1 VQNGDFPGDSPR
13 DALTGLASIDAARL
27 RLAVW
32 SRAAGEADG
41 GASATGDVPRV
52 HALMLG
58 FRRFETINLAY
69 GEAAG
74 DGALVEIAR
83 RLMHFADAELDG
95 PWLVAR
101 GGGGTFLVAANEAC
115 SRERWQLFA
124 EQLADVVARPI
135 ERRAGTLRLSPR
147 LALLRVLTN
156 EDAESVLD
164 RLAQTLA
171 VAKHQQGRRV
181 IWANGETA
189 HAGTT
194 AAQLEADLLRAIDA
208 REIEVMFQPQ
218 FRIAGDIG
226 SAGDVLSGAEALA
239 RWDHP
244 RLGRIGAAALFAV
257 AERADHV
264 VPLSRHIAAAALRA
278 AARWPDE
285 LRLSLNVTADD
296 LAVGSFATELGIAID
311 ASGFPRE
318 RLTLEVTEQ
327 VLVADMQLAERMLAG
342 LAGQGIRIALDD
354 FGAGFCNFR
363 YLKTLPLHY
372 LKLDRSMI
380 DGIVEDPRDLAVL
393 RAMVAMAGALD
404 LEVIVEGI
412 ETEAQRAVIGREACG
427 YYQGFLKAQPLS
439 GRTFSALAGG
449 RAAHRPRLRRVGGT
463 D

>member
-1 VQNGDFPGDSPR
+1 MFNGDLLGDSPR
-13 DALTGLASIDAARL
+13 DALTGLTSLDAARA

-32 SRAAGEADG
+32 SRGEEDVAAGEEVPAK
-41 GASATGDVPRV
+41 ATCI
-52 HALMLG
+52 HAIMLG
-58 FRRFETINLAY
+58 FRRFETVNLAY
-69 GEAAG
+69 GDAAG

-101 GGGGTFLVAANEAC
+101 GGGGTFLVAANEQC

-147 LALLRVLTN
+147 LALLRALAD

-171 VAKHQQGRRV
+171 LAKHQQGRRV
-181 IWANGETA
+181 VWASGETA

-194 AAQLEADLLRAIDA
+194 AAQLEADLLRAIDGNQ
-208 REIEVMFQPQ
+208 IEVMFQPQ
-218 FRIAGDIG
+218 FRIGGVAGSEGDI
-226 SAGDVLSGAEALA
+226 LSGAEALA
-239 RWDHP
+239 RWNHP

-264 VPLSRHIAAAALRA
+264 VPLSRHIAVAALRT
-278 AARWPDE
+278 AARWPED

-296 LAVGSFATELGIAID
+296 LAAGSFASELGAAID
-311 ASGFPRE
+311 VSGFPRH

-342 LAGQGIRIALDD
+342 LAAQGIRIALDD

-372 LKLDRSMI
+372 LKLDRSMV

-393 RAMVAMAGALD
+393 RAIVAMAGALD

-439 GRTFSALAGG
+439 ARVFMSLASGRSVAK
-449 RAAHRPRLRRVGGT
+449 PRLRRIMGGG
-463 D
+463 

>member
-1 VQNGDFPGDSPR
+1 
-13 DALTGLASIDAARL
+13 
-27 RLAVW
+27 
-32 SRAAGEADG
+32 
-41 GASATGDVPRV
+41 
-52 HALMLG
+52 MLG
-58 FRRFETINLAY
+58 FRRFEAVNLAY
-69 GEAAG
+69 GDAAG

-101 GGGGTFLVAANEAC
+101 GGGGTFLVAANEQC

-147 LALLRVLTN
+147 LALLRALAD

-171 VAKHQQGRRV
+171 LAKHQQGRRV
-181 IWANGETA
+181 IWASGETA

-194 AAQLEADLLRAIDA
+194 AAQLEADLLRAIDGNQ
-208 REIEVMFQPQ
+208 IEVMFQPQ
-218 FRIAGDIG
+218 FLINGTAAGQGSGGDI
-226 SAGDVLSGAEALA
+226 LSGAEALA
-239 RWDHP
+239 RWNHP

-264 VPLSRHIAAAALRA
+264 VPLSRHIAVAALRA
-278 AARWPDE
+278 AARWPEE

-296 LAVGSFATELGIAID
+296 LAGGSFATELGAAID
-311 ASGFPRE
+311 VSGFPRD

-327 VLVADMQLAERMLAG
+327 MLVADMQLAERMLAG
-342 LAGQGIRIALDD
+342 LAAQGIRIALDD

-372 LKLDRSMI
+372 LKLDRSMV

-393 RAMVAMAGALD
+393 RAIVAMARALD

-412 ETEAQRAVIGREACG
+412 ETEAQRAVIGREACR

-439 GRTFSALAGG
+439 ARVFAGLAQGRSVA
-449 RAAHRPRLRRVGGT
+449 RPRLRRIMGGA
-463 D
+463 

>member
-1 VQNGDFPGDSPR
+1 MQNGDFPGDSPR
-13 DALTGLASIDAARL
+13 DALTGLTSLDAARG
-27 RLAVW
+27 RLAAW
-32 SRAAGEADG
+32 SEGEERLP
-41 GASATGDVPRV
+41 SAEGVGQSTPAV

-69 GEAAG
+69 GDAAG

-101 GGGGTFLVAANEAC
+101 GGGGTFLVAANEVC

-147 LALLRVLTN
+147 LALLRVLAE

-181 IWANGETA
+181 IWASGETA

-194 AAQLEADLLRAIDA
+194 AAQLEADLLRAIDGNQ
-208 REIEVMFQPQ
+208 IEVMFQPQ
-218 FRIAGDIG
+218 FLVCGDL
-226 SAGDVLSGAEALA
+226 SSSDVLCGAEALA
-239 RWDHP
+239 RWNHP

-278 AARWPDE
+278 AARWPED

-296 LAVGSFATELGIAID
+296 LAAGSFATELGAAID

-372 LKLDRSMI
+372 LKLDRSMV

-393 RAMVAMAGALD
+393 RAIVAMAGALD

-412 ETEAQRAVIGREACG
+412 ETESQRTVIGREDCG

-439 GRTFSALAGG
+439 ARAFSALASGKG
-449 RAAHRPRLRRVGGT
+449 TPRPRLRRVGGT

>member
-1 VQNGDFPGDSPR
+1 
-13 DALTGLASIDAARL
+13 
-27 RLAVW
+27 
-32 SRAAGEADG
+32 
-41 GASATGDVPRV
+41 
-52 HALMLG
+52 MLG
-58 FRRFETINLAY
+58 FRRFETVNLAY
-69 GEAAG
+69 GDAAG

-101 GGGGTFLVAANEAC
+101 GGGGTFLVAANEQC

-147 LALLRVLTN
+147 LALLRALADEN
-156 EDAESVLD
+156 AESVLD

-171 VAKHQQGRRV
+171 LAKHQQGRRV
-181 IWANGETA
+181 IWASGETA

-194 AAQLEADLLRAIDA
+194 AAQLEADLLRAIDGNQ
-208 REIEVMFQPQ
+208 IEVMFQPQ
-218 FRIAGDIG
+218 FRIGEDGRGSSGDI
-226 SAGDVLSGAEALA
+226 LSGAEALA
-239 RWDHP
+239 RWNHP

-264 VPLSRHIAAAALRA
+264 VPLSRHIAAAALRV
-278 AARWPDE
+278 AARWPEE

-296 LAVGSFATELGIAID
+296 LAAGSFSTELGVAID
-311 ASGFPRE
+311 ASGFPSH

-342 LAGQGIRIALDD
+342 LATQGIRIALDD

-372 LKLDRSMI
+372 LKLDRSMV

-393 RAMVAMAGALD
+393 RAIVAMAGALD

-439 GRTFSALAGG
+439 ARVFAALAAG
-449 RAAHRPRLRRVGGT
+449 RAVAKPRLRRIMGG
-463 D
+463 